1 MSRPGKRV
9 SGENCSGMSIEVQEM
24 ATERHVT
31 IPESVRLEL
40 DGSVLKVK
48 GPNGELERNLWFPQ
62 VTVKIGD
69 GEVVISTQSDR
80 KQVIAI
86 VGTFAAHVTNMCT
99 GVTQGFEYRMKVV
112 YSHFPI
118 QLKLQG
124 KRLEIANFLG
134 EKKPRYAGIEN
145 GVAAKVGNDE
155 IVLTGIDK
163 ELLGITSA
171 NIEHATKIRNR
182 DPRIFQ
188 DGIYIVHKG

>member
-1 MSRPGKRV
+1 MST
-9 SGENCSGMSIEVQEM
+9 EVQEM
-24 ATERHVT
+24 AIEKRVT
-31 IPESVRLEL
+31 IPDGVQLKL

-62 VTVKIGD
+62 VTVRIEDGD
-69 GEVVISTQSDR
+69 VVISTGSER
-80 KQVIAI
+80 KRVMAI

-99 GVTQGFEYRMKVV
+99 GVTRGFEYRMIVV

-124 KRLEIANFLG
+124 RRLEITNFLG
-134 EKKPRYAGIEN
+134 EKKPRYAGIED
-145 GVAAKVGNDE
+145 GVTAKVGNDE
-155 IVLTGIDK
+155 VVLTGIDK